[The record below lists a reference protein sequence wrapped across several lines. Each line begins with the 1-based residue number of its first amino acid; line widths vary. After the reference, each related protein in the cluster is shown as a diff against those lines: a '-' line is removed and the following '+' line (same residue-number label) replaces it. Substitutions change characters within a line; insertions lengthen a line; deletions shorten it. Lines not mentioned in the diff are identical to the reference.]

1 MMIDWVQV
9 SIPYWHTT
17 PINGGHVVSI
27 KPSGEIDWQVEKRL
41 QVRGSHDSSIQ
52 IRSEHKDHSCSHIRL
67 DGNPV
72 KFLQGHNV
80 WGSCDLVGLI
90 VSCLWDILPKVLP
103 PDEVKSFDYLWI
115 TTLCGKLTR
124 LDLTNMYD
132 LGNSQRALSWLRAAS
147 DSANLKHRGKGQFSG
162 DTLYWGKGSRRWT
175 LKMYCKGLE
184 LLAHKPKQV
193 SPDHPQYLESVTD
206 FANKALRVELVLR
219 GMELTKLGLSSVQ
232 DWNEPQFDDVYTSY
246 LSGLEFSQNMKV
258 VSEIKNLE
266 KLPSRL
272 RSVALLWS
280 EGHDLREFYSRAQW
294 YRHKKDILECIG
306 LDISLPPPI
315 QRPDSSNVIPL
326 FVILEAKPMEIPE
339 WAQGTPLYFELPAR
353 PKLLRT
359 V

>member
-27 KPSGEIDWQVEKRL
+27 KPGGEIDWQVEKRL

-90 VSCLWDILPKVLP
+90 VCCLYDILPKVLP
-103 PDEVKSFDYLWI
+103 ADEIRPFDYLWI

-184 LLAHKPKQV
+184 LLAHKPRQF

-246 LSGLEFSQNMKV
+246 LSGLEFSQNMKI

-294 YRHKKDILECIG
+294 YRHKKDIMECIG

-315 QRPDSSNVIPL
+315 QCPNSSNVIPL
-326 FVILEAKPMEIPE
+326 FVILEAKPMEVPE
-339 WAQGTPLYFELPAR
+339 WAQGTPLYFEPPAR
-353 PKLLRT
+353 PKLLRA